1 MNKKILASLIIIGIL
16 GFALGWGTYSYFSD
30 TETSTGNKF
39 QAGTLDLTIGTDG
52 GASISVSGLAPGDS
66 GSGSIVVSNVGSLHG
81 ALNLKVAD
89 VRNFEGE
96 NPESETDK
104 DGDGELGRYLE
115 VTIYFDDDGDLDTW
129 WDQTFV
135 CSGVINTLEGQSFE
149 AWHPLLSGSSS
160 YLVIVYKVL
169 ETAGNDAQGDIVEF
183 DLDVTLDQATIIVS
197 NPQHP
202 SPTGWYGWSDKE
214 ASRKGWVR
222 NGIVHGGDIARKIRW
237 VPGASVTVDSAT
249 YNYPSTPFGYTYDG
263 SIPET
268 GYIVQN
274 DNDSGETH
282 WLIVVYPP

>member
-30 TETSTGNKF
+30 TETSTGNRF
-39 QAGTLDLTIGTDG
+39 QAGTMDLKIGTDG
-52 GASISVSGLAPGDS
+52 GTSISVSGLAPGDS

-89 VRNFEGE
+89 VRNYEGE

-104 DGDGELGRYLE
+104 SEPGELGQYLE

-135 CSGVINTLEGQSFE
+135 CSGVINDLKGQSFE

-197 NPQHP
+197 SEMSP
-202 SPTGWYGWSDKE
+202 SPTGWYGWSDKV
-214 ASRKGWVR
+214 ASSKGWVR

-237 VPGASVTVDSAT
+237 VPGASVDTVD
-249 YNYPSTPFGYTYDG
+249 YPATPFGYTYDE

-274 DNDSGETH
+274 DNDSGETQL
-282 WLIVVYPP
+282 LILVYPP